1 MSENNQRTSLSM
13 YKTHLDAQRPV
24 QQNNCACFDMYP
36 IADYI
41 LQPGEWRGIH
51 FGIHFSAGY
60 QLTASLTVHHNCTL
74 RSGLSVV
81 DDVVDLTSH
90 ELSIVLQNITQKC
103 ITIPKAVPVA

>member
-36 IADYI
+36 IAEYV